1 VALNKGS
8 GQAEKDSVAAETVL
22 WGCPGTYF
30 KATLPFNRIRQD
42 FAAFKKRPHGPAL
55 ASLKVIVRI
64 AADQEVKN

>member
-8 GQAEKDSVAAETVL
+8 GQAEKTSVATETIL

-30 KATLPFNRIRQD
+30 KAMLPFNRMMQD

-55 ASLKVIVRI
+55 TNPKGH
-64 AADQEVKN
+64 N

>member
-8 GQAEKDSVAAETVL
+8 DQAEKTSVARETAL

-30 KATLPFNRIRQD
+30 KATLPFNKMMQD

-55 ASLKVIVRI
+55 AKPIGH
-64 AADQEVKN
+64 N